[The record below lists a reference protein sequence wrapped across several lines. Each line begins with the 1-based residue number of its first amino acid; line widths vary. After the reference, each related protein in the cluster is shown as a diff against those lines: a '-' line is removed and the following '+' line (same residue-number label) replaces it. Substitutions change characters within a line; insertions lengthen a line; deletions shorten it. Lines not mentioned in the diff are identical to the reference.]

1 LTDHSQALPRALA
14 RANDRAWQALGVAL
28 AGDGFLDQIKVFFAS
43 QDDKGVREQVSRF
56 LNGSRLHFEGT
67 PVQFRKACLEE
78 PQRERKAGWLSAQNL
93 PAREMARQTA
103 TFRRYADPKGLVD
116 GAEQAAGQVAEQLA
130 TDCPKLA
137 ELLRQPTP
145 GGRPLLVAAFAYFFR
160 REVETNEELAHGLL
174 FDGLRQLS
182 AAQEQGFAEVGD
194 ALATLGER
202 FDQVFEQLGRIET
215 VVSEAQC
222 LSKGIFTNFAVCA

>member
-1 LTDHSQALPRALA
+1 MLP
-14 RANDRAWQALGVAL
+14 
-28 AGDGFLDQIKVFFAS
+28 IKVFFS
-43 QDDKGVREQVSRF
+43 SRDDKGLREQISRF

-78 PQRERKAGWLSAQNL
+78 LQRARKAGLLSAQNL

-116 GAEQAAGQVAEQLA
+116 GAEQVVGQVADALAAECPNLTRLLQL
-130 TDCPKLA
+130 
-137 ELLRQPTP
+137 PTP
-145 GGRPLLVAAFAYFFR
+145 GGPPLLVAAFAFFFR

-194 ALATLGER
+194 ALTTLGER

-215 VVSEAQC
+215 VVSDTHGRVGSVRAST
-222 LSKGIFTNFAVCA
+222 L